1 MSRSTTSMKGQWPMY
16 EAAIDKQQL
25 TPSLLPRTHMPP
37 TRTMHCWLRKCRC
50 IVPTRFAANS
60 SWSAAQT
67 EAFYGDGNNDNYVE
81 DVEML
86 FSVVPVSPL
95 LQLLY
100 YGTSIQRPPCTAVE
114 WRVIGEFQCQSP
126 THIRST
132 SAFSVRLLSLSLFT
146 ICLSLWQSTVA

>member
-1 MSRSTTSMKGQWPMY
+1 MY
-16 EAAIDKQQL
+16 EAAIDEQQL

-50 IVPTRFAANS
+50 IVPARFAANS

-114 WRVIGEFQCQSP
+114 WRVIGEFQ
-126 THIRST
+126 
-132 SAFSVRLLSLSLFT
+132 
-146 ICLSLWQSTVA
+146 